1 MGYIGKTPTYVS
13 SAKGSDIASATTI
26 TIDGS
31 SGYFDVTGT
40 TTITGMTV
48 DADRAFSLQFDGVL
62 TLTHGSSLVLPNDA
76 NITTAVGDIVTFQ
89 SVGADS
95 VIAISVTKADGTAVV
110 GGGAWTLIGT
120 QEASNDASLTQTG
133 LDSTYD
139 TYAIVISDMV
149 PATDATKITVRFGD
163 SSGVDSAASDYQY
176 HFSQSDAASG
186 AYVGDGQTLAEIR
199 LSQCG
204 NAAGEGCGAMLFL
217 HRPAD
222 GTTRPFLSGTHASI
236 DESSLVQG
244 GHVFGA
250 RTAVI
255 TLDRIQ
261 IIAQSGNLSTGRFS
275 VYGVSHA

>member
-1 MGYIGKTPTYVS
+1 MGYIGSTPTAVPLTGADIADS
-13 SAKGSDIASATTI
+13 IITSAKIADGAIVNADVNASAAIVGTKL
-26 TIDGS
+26 
-31 SGYFDVTGT
+31 SGV
-40 TTITGMTV
+40 
-48 DADRAFSLQFDGVL
+48 
-62 TLTHGSSLVLPNDA
+62 
-76 NITTAVGDIVTFQ
+76 
-89 SVGADS
+89 
-95 VIAISVTKADGTAVV
+95 
-110 GGGAWTLIGT
+110 GGAWTLIGT

-163 SSGVDSAASDYQY
+163 SGGVDSAASDYQY

-186 AYVGDGQTLAEIR
+186 AYAGDGQTLAEIR

-217 HRPAD
+217 HRPGD

-236 DESSLVQG
+236 DESSAIQG

-275 VYGVSHA
+275 VYGVAHA